1 MTTSGAGNDSR
12 QARRDGLLAALIAYV
27 MWGVFPI
34 YFVFVASV
42 ATTEVLAH
50 RVLWAVPFGALII
63 HFRRQWPEVEKALAS
78 TQTVF
83 WLALA
88 AIFISVN
95 WLIYI
100 WATQH
105 EQVLQAS
112 LGYYINPLMYVF
124 VGVLFLKERLR
135 GAQVAAL
142 VLAAIGVAYLTVSGG
157 QFPVIAISLAL
168 LFTAY
173 GVIRKQ
179 VAVGAMPGLFI
190 ETVILFPFSLAWL
203 AWLIQGGSAAFP
215 AAGWSMSLL
224 LVLAG
229 PLTVLPLLFFAV
241 GARLLPLSIVG
252 FMQYIAPSLQFIVGI
267 SLGEQLTVPHLVCFG
282 FIWTAIAVFSLDA
295 VYNQRRDDAT
305 VSS

>member
-1 MTTSGAGNDSR
+1 MTAADPDIDTR
-12 QARRDGLLAALIAYV
+12 RARRDGLLAALAAYA

-42 ATTEVLAH
+42 ATTEVLTH

-63 HFRRQWPEVEKALAS
+63 HFRHQWPQVRHALTSA
-78 TQTVF
+78 QTVF

-88 AIFISVN
+88 AIFISAN

-112 LGYYINPLMYVF
+112 LGYYINPLMYV
-124 VGVLFLKERLR
+124 VAGVLFLKERLR
-135 GAQVAAL
+135 RGQLVALAL
-142 VLAAIGVAYLTVSGG
+142 AGIGVTYLTVSGG
-157 QFPVIAISLAL
+157 QLPVVALSLAL
-168 LFTAY
+168 LFTSY

-190 ETVILFPFSLAWL
+190 ETLILFPFSLAWL
-203 AWLIQGGSAAFP
+203 AWLMSDGSAAFP
-215 AAGWSMSLL
+215 VAGWSMSLL

-229 PLTVLPLLFFAV
+229 PLTVVPLLFFAV

-252 FMQYIAPSLQFIVGI
+252 FMQYITPSLQFIVGV
-267 SLGEQLTVPHLVCFG
+267 SLGEKLTVPHIVCFG
-282 FIWTAIAVFSLDA
+282 FIWAAIAVFSFDA
-295 VYNQRRDDAT
+295 IYNQRRDSA
-305 VSS
+305 VA

>member
-1 MTTSGAGNDSR
+1 LTAADQLTDAR
-12 QARRDGLLAALIAYV
+12 RERRDGLLAALVAYV

-42 ATTEVLAH
+42 STTEVLTH
-50 RVLWAVPFGALII
+50 RILWAVPFGALII
-63 HFRRQWPEVEKALAS
+63 HFRHQWPQVRQAMVSA
-78 TQTVF
+78 TTVF

-88 AIFISVN
+88 AIFISGN

-100 WATQH
+100 WATQN

-135 GAQVAAL
+135 KAQVLAL
-142 VLAAIGVAYLTVSGG
+142 LLAAVGVAYLTVSGG
-157 QFPVIAISLAL
+157 QFPVVAISLAL

-190 ETVILFPFSLAWL
+190 ETVLLFPFSLAWL
-203 AWLIQGGSAAFP
+203 AWLIHGGAAAFP
-215 AAGWSMSLL
+215 SAGWSMSLL

-267 SLGEQLTVPHLVCFG
+267 SLGEKLTVPHLVCFG

-295 VYNQRRDDAT
+295 VYNQRREDA
-305 VSS
+305 VV

>member
-1 MTTSGAGNDSR
+1 MTNGNAATDPR

-34 YFVFVASV
+34 YFVLVASV
-42 ATTEVLAH
+42 SPTEVLTH
-50 RVLWAVPFGALII
+50 RILWAVPFGALII
-63 HFRRQWPEVEKALAS
+63 HFRRQWPEVRQALAS
-78 TQTVF
+78 AQTMI

-88 AIFISVN
+88 AIFISAN
-95 WLIYI
+95 WLIYV
-100 WATQH
+100 WATQN

-135 GAQVAAL
+135 RAQVVAL
-142 VLAAIGVAYLTVSGG
+142 GLAAIGVAYLSVSGG
-157 QFPVIAISLAL
+157 QFPVVAISLAL
-168 LFTAY
+168 LFTFY

-179 VAVGAMPGLFI
+179 VAVGAMPGLFV
-190 ETVILFPFSLAWL
+190 ETALLFPFAVAWL
-203 AWLIQGGSAAFP
+203 LWMMHAGQATFP
-215 AAGWSMSLL
+215 TAGWSMSAL

-241 GARLLPLSIVG
+241 GARLLPLSTVG
-252 FMQYIAPSLQFIVGI
+252 FMQYIAPSLQFIVGVA
-267 SLGEQLTVPHLVCFG
+267 LGEELTVPHLVCFG

-295 VYNQRRDDAT
+295 VYNQRREDDA
-305 VSS
+305 VQS

>member
-1 MTTSGAGNDSR
+1 MTATDQLTDAR
-12 QARRDGLLAALIAYV
+12 RERRDGLLAALVAYV

-34 YFVFVASV
+34 YFLFVASV
-42 ATTEVLAH
+42 ATTEVLTH
-50 RVLWAVPFGALII
+50 RILWAVPFGALII
-63 HFRRQWPEVEKALAS
+63 HFRRQWPQVRQAMASAS
-78 TQTVF
+78 TLF
-83 WLALA
+83 WLTLA
-88 AIFISVN
+88 AILISGN

-100 WATQH
+100 WATQN

-135 GAQVAAL
+135 KAQVLAL
-142 VLAAIGVAYLTVSGG
+142 LLAAIGVAYLTVSGG
-157 QFPVIAISLAL
+157 QFPVVAISLAL

-203 AWLIQGGSAAFP
+203 AWLIHGGAAAFP
-215 AAGWSMSLL
+215 SAGWSMSLL

-295 VYNQRRDDAT
+295 VYNQRRDDTAI
-305 VSS
+305 

>member
-1 MTTSGAGNDSR
+1 LTATDKLTEARSD
-12 QARRDGLLAALIAYV
+12 RRDGLLAALIAYV

-63 HFRRQWPEVEKALAS
+63 HFRHQWPEVKNALALAK
-78 TQTVF
+78 TVI
-83 WLALA
+83 WLAFA
-88 AIFISVN
+88 AIFISAN
-95 WLIYI
+95 CLIYI
-100 WATQH
+100 WATQN

-135 GAQVAAL
+135 RAQIIAL
-142 VLAAIGVAYLTVSGG
+142 LLAAIGVAYLTVSGG
-157 QFPVIAISLAL
+157 QFPVIAISLAV
-168 LFTAY
+168 LFTSY

-203 AWLIQGGSAAFP
+203 AWLIHLGSASFP
-215 AAGWSMSLL
+215 AAGLSMSLL

-252 FMQYIAPSLQFIVGI
+252 LMQYIAPSLQFIVGI
-267 SLGEQLTVPHLVCFG
+267 SLGEKLTVAHLVCFG
-282 FIWTAIAVFSLDA
+282 FIWTAIAVFSFDA
-295 VYNQRRDDAT
+295 VYNQRREDMA
-305 VSS
+305 V